1 MTTSEKTATES
12 SPPPEPSKQQSATR
26 SSPQAPEPERTRA
39 ADRGTRPSDSVW
51 LLQLFGICVALT
63 VLVFRQAPSQVTT
76 DTKLDL
82 IIDPWYFLSRAATF
96 WDPITNSGSLQN
108 QAYGYLFPMG
118 PAFGIMDSLGVPPW
132 IAQRAWESAL
142 VCLAFLGMQRLAAE
156 LGMRSRLAQVAV
168 GLTYALA
175 PRTMSE
181 LTTISSELLPVVV
194 LPWMMIP
201 LVRGSDRGSPRV
213 AAALS
218 GLAFAFAGGINATA
232 SLAVLP
238 VAAWWLLT
246 RQKGPRK
253 RRLIGWWAL
262 AITLASTWWMIPLV
276 VLGRYSPPFLDWI
289 ENAQTTTLH
298 MSPFAVTR
306 GVTQWVSYLGPTTWP
321 GGWEY
326 VARPAIIVATA
337 LLAGLALWGL
347 ALRTTR
353 HKLFLLPV
361 LLVGL
366 TLLTFGHLS
375 EAQAAWAPWAQ
386 DLLNGPLAPFRNI
399 HKFDPLMRLPLALG
413 VGFAV
418 MRLMALTGDRPAGVP
433 RRRLRSYRVHAAFLG
448 AALAIICA
456 MPLLNAKLA
465 VNPRAAASTPWWTQT
480 GQWLEENTN
489 GQRALVVPGSPS
501 PAFVWGST
509 VDDPMQPVATTPWG
523 TRDAVPL
530 TNAGY
535 IRFLDSIEQALA
547 AGTGDD
553 ALADALRRAG
563 IGYVVLRN
571 DLDSYKS
578 LATPTEAVRASL
590 TASPDIEPV
599 AHFGPTI
606 GFAPSPTNVQNG
618 GMSKPR
624 PAVEIYQVANPPEV
638 ATLVPQSALVQANGS
653 ADNLTTLL
661 DAELGPQAALSFDP
675 AGTTD
680 LQDVST
686 LLTDGI
692 RKQQAAFGGYI
703 GKSRT
708 LTETEGFLGKRAAYD
723 YLPPNAA
730 LSAFT
735 YVGIE
740 NVTATSAGDSLYA
753 AANAGAQNG
762 VWSALDGVTDTAWLS
777 SSPFGAVGESLTVT
791 FDEPWEMAPFAI
803 RFPTGMNAYPTHL
816 EITTDEGVSVAEV
829 NPDDQSQLVPV
840 PEGSTQSITIQA
852 LKLDQE
858 DPTGTTFG
866 IADLQFPEVNPQ
878 RFLDIPGT
886 FDPSYIH
893 FEQTPGARPDCR
905 TVLDH
910 TYCDSASAISSEE
923 QSQIARQFNLESAI
937 EVTATAKV
945 ALVPG
950 EPLNQNL
957 DFLATPSITASSGV
971 SADPRVRAQTVLD
984 DDPTTYWQAREG
996 DKTPTL
1002 TVNYGLPVPMSGLE
1016 IDWSPGDPIAKP
1028 EIVTVNA
1035 GGFSWTGEVPD
1046 DGVIDFGG
1054 TIAAP
1059 SVTIEIVKTSIRQTT
1074 SSFNLRT
1081 SLMPAGISTLTV
1093 IGAPEPTPGPDVV
1106 TIPCGFGPS
1115 LVINGQ
1121 DYPTQVTAPRE
1132 LLMSGTPVDA
1142 TVCGDAPIT
1151 LPAGQNQVSLTASGA
1166 TRPVAIDFA
1175 QVGLDLT
1182 AATTTQP
1189 PGALVVQD
1197 WSATTRTVSVDSP
1210 EASVLVVHENANA
1223 GWTATIDGQQ
1233 LRPITIGG
1241 WQQGYLLPAGTK
1253 GTVTLEFTPA
1263 QTVRDGL
1270 GIGAVGLAGLGFL
1283 VIWPARP
1290 RDIAAAREA
1299 RPGRA
1304 LRILLACAIVG
1315 VGYAVAGLLGLAVGV
1330 GVLLSYL
1337 IGVRRGLP
1345 RWAPLLP
1352 IVLMATATGFATI
1365 GVGDELVA
1373 AHSRPVVSALT
1384 YAALASCAFLGFAWR
1399 RRRPDR

>member
-1 MTTSEKTATES
+1 MTTSEQTATES
-12 SPPPEPSKQQSATR
+12 SQQSTTAAEEKSEADTQQPTR
-26 SSPQAPEPERTRA
+26 RA
-39 ADRGTRPSDSVW
+39 GRRPRASESVW
-51 LLQLFGICVALT
+51 RLQLFGICVALT
-63 VLVFRQAPSQVTT
+63 MLVFRQAPGQVTT

-118 PAFGIMDSLGVPPW
+118 PAFGIMDSIGMPPW
-132 IAQRAWESAL
+132 IAQRTWESAL

-194 LPWMMIP
+194 LPWMLIP
-201 LVRGSDRGSPRV
+201 LVRGASRGSPRV

-246 RQKGPRK
+246 RENGPRK
-253 RRLIGWWAL
+253 WRLIGWWML
-262 AITLASTWWMIPLV
+262 AITLASAWWMVPLV

-298 MSPFAVTR
+298 MSPFAATR
-306 GVTQWVSYLGPTTWP
+306 GVTQWVSYLGPSTWP

-337 LLAGLALWGL
+337 LLAALALWGL
-347 ALRTTR
+347 SLRTTR

-361 LLVGL
+361 LIAGV

-375 EAQAAWAPWAQ
+375 EAQPAWAQWAQ
-386 DLLNGPLAPFRNI
+386 NLLNGPLAPFRNI

-413 VGFAV
+413 VGYAV
-418 MRLMALTGDRPAGVP
+418 MRMIALTRERPAGVP
-433 RRRLRSYRVHAAFLG
+433 RRRLRSYRIHFAVVG

-456 MPLLNAKLA
+456 MPLISAKLA
-465 VNPRAAASTPWWTQT
+465 VNPRVLPATDWWAQT

-547 AGTGDD
+547 SGTGDD
-553 ALADALRRAG
+553 ALADSLRRAG

-606 GFAPSPTNVQNG
+606 GFAPSPSNVQNG

-675 AGTTD
+675 TGTTD

-708 LTETEGFLGKRAAYD
+708 LTDQEGYLGVRKSYD
-723 YLPPNAA
+723 YLPPDPA

-735 YVGIE
+735 YAGIK
-740 NVTATSAGDSLYA
+740 NVNATSSGDSLYA

-762 VWSALDGVTDTAWLS
+762 VWSALDGVSDTAWLS
-777 SSPFGAVGESLTVT
+777 SSPFGAIGESITVT
-791 FDEPWEMAPFAI
+791 FDEPWEMTPFAI
-803 RFPTGMNAYPTHL
+803 LFPSGMNAYPTHL
-816 EITTDEGVSVAEV
+816 EITTDEGVSVAQV
-829 NPDDQSQLVPV
+829 NPDDQGQLVPV
-840 PEGSTQSITIQA
+840 PEGTTESITIQA
-852 LKLDQE
+852 LQLDQE

-866 IADLQFPEVNPQ
+866 IADLEFPGVTPQ
-878 RFLDIPGT
+878 RFLDIPGV

-910 TYCDSASAISSEE
+910 TYCDAASAISSEE
-923 QSQIARQFNLESAI
+923 QSQIARQFTLESAI
-937 EVTATAKV
+937 DVTATAKV

-957 DFLATPSITASSGV
+957 DFLATPTITASSGV

-996 DKTPTL
+996 DETPTL

-1054 TIAAP
+1054 TIEAP

-1093 IGAPEPTPGPDVV
+1093 IGAPAPTPGPDIV

-1132 LLMSGTPVDA
+1132 LLMSGAPVDA

-1175 QVGLDLT
+1175 QVGLDLS
-1182 AATTTQP
+1182 AATSAQT
-1189 PGALVVQD
+1189 PGALVIQD
-1197 WSATTRTVSVDSP
+1197 WSATERTVSVDSP

-1223 GWTATIDGQQ
+1223 GWQASIDGKQ

-1263 QTVRDGL
+1263 QTVRDAL
-1270 GIGAVGLAGLGFL
+1270 GVGAVGLAGLGFL
-1283 VIWPARP
+1283 AVWPARP
-1290 RDIAAAREA
+1290 RELARAREA

-1304 LRILLACAIVG
+1304 LRIVLALVIVG
-1315 VGYAVAGLLGLAVGV
+1315 IGYAVAGPLGLVVGA
-1330 GVLLSYL
+1330 GVLLAYL

-1352 IVLMATATGFATI
+1352 VVLMATATGFATI

-1384 YAALASCAFLGFAWR
+1384 YAALACCAFLGFAWR
-1399 RRRPDR
+1399 RRRPDK